1 MRLVRTGVI
10 IIFLAVLASSV
21 WTLKDD
27 TGSILE
33 SLKAFPP
40 LWLVPTLACAT
51 WNYAIRFVRWQFYL
65 RKLGISGVRPVSSA
79 LVFVSGF
86 AMTLTPGR
94 AGEFSKSYWLREL
107 AGPEQAPVAR
117 TAPIVVAERLSDG
130 LGMLVLASTGF
141 AVYQFGAATLL
152 ALAALF
158 VVAVALLQVPGLPA
172 RLLDLMAKI
181 PGLGRI
187 ARASAMAVESTT
199 SLLSGWTLIVSVL
212 MSAVAWAGECTALYV
227 VLLGLG
233 IEPGFETLNQA
244 FFSFSTASL
253 VGSASLLPG
262 GLGAA
267 EGALAALL
275 QAVGSQPRAIA
286 VAAALIVRL
295 CTLWFA
301 VGLGALSLAALTY
314 QARRRA
320 VFLELKART
329 PSPSA
334 AG

>member
-1 MRLVRTGVI
+1 MKLIRYGVLALV
-10 IIFLAVLASSV
+10 LAVLASSV

-27 TGSILE
+27 AGSILD
-33 SLKAFPP
+33 SLKAFPTI
-40 LWLVPTLACAT
+40 WLVPALACAT
-51 WNYAIRFVRWQFYL
+51 WNYAVRFLRWQFYV
-65 RKLGISGVRPVSSA
+65 RKLGISGVRSWSSL

-117 TAPIVVAERLSDG
+117 TAPMVVAERLSDG
-130 LGMLVLASTGF
+130 LGMLLLASAGF

-152 ALAALF
+152 ALAAVF
-158 VVAVALLQVPGLPA
+158 GVAVVLLQVPGLPTKLLAVVA
-172 RLLDLMAKI
+172 RV
-181 PGLGRI
+181 PGLGRL
-187 ARASAMAVESTT
+187 AHASAMAVESTT
-199 SLLSGWTLIVSVL
+199 SLLSGWTLIISVA

-233 IEPGFETLNQA
+233 IPPGVETLNQA

-275 QAVGSQPRAIA
+275 QAVGNQPRAIA

-314 QARRRA
+314 QSRRREQPRMGQ
-320 VFLELKART
+320 L
-329 PSPSA
+329 PSTA
-334 AG
+334 Q